1 VVSGDTLALI
11 PSCFACGA
19 EFRLAS
25 RLAAA
30 RMTAG
35 ECGHPLKEGLRAE
48 ESPDAAA
55 RSAAGLEERDA
66 IRTFVDVILVPCERP
81 TN

>member
-1 VVSGDTLALI
+1 
-11 PSCFACGA
+11 
-19 EFRLAS
+19 
-25 RLAAA
+25 
-30 RMTAG
+30 MTAG

-66 IRTFVDVILVPCERP
+66 IRTFVDVILVPCERS